1 MDWLIENWRFLVEIA
16 LMVISI
22 IIVIL
27 KKAKVIKSDSA
38 YSLVLEKLPSIIQ
51 TAENAFGQGNGDKKL
66 SFVLE
71 LSFKLYESL
80 TGSMSR
86 EEFSLSVSPVIESI
100 LSTPKKK

>member
-1 MDWLIENWRFLVEIA
+1 MVNWKLAFSCWDSFNGYFYYHCYFE
-16 LMVISI
+16 
-22 IIVIL
+22 
-27 KKAKVIKSDSA
+27 KAKVIKTDSA

-51 TAENAFGQGNGDKKL
+51 SAESAFGSGNGDKKL